1 MVMKQN
7 KKNHQHPNR
16 NWFSASI
23 PEIERELKTNISVG
37 LTEAEAATR
46 LQNNGKNKL
55 DAVKNKSWFM
65 ILLSCL
71 VEPLNLVLAVAAII
85 SLVVPLV
92 FNEFTF
98 AEGIECGVI
107 VFTILANSLLG
118 TIQEVKTHSS
128 INALQKNTTLKNH
141 CHSWWARKNHWCCW
155 SCCWWYCC
163 AASRENGSGRYSHI

>member
-1 MVMKQN
+1 
-7 KKNHQHPNR
+7 
-16 NWFSASI
+16 
-23 PEIERELKTNISVG
+23 
-37 LTEAEAATR
+37 
-46 LQNNGKNKL
+46 
-55 DAVKNKSWFM
+55 M

-128 INALQKNTTLKNH
+128 INALQKNTTLKTIVIRDGQEKIID
-141 CHSWWARKNHWCCW
+141 AVDLVVGDIVVLQ
-155 SCCWWYCC
+155 
-163 AASRENGSGRYSHI
+163 AGENGSGRYSHI